1 IYNQTF
7 FYADSILINI
17 VEGNYIKSK
26 YDIVV
31 PKSMNKNI
39 NELVNI
45 YIDDILYTFK
55 VVGIYEDNGY
65 KFSISN
71 SFENLVFCSYDFL
84 VSHTNNNDLHE
95 FVV

>member
-1 IYNQTF
+1 
-7 FYADSILINI
+7 
-17 VEGNYIKSK
+17 
-26 YDIVV
+26 
-31 PKSMNKNI
+31 MNKDI

-65 KFSISN
+65 KFSLLN

-84 VSHTNNNDLHE
+84 ASYSNNNDLHE